1 VIASPCIEVCR
12 MENGLCVGCLRTLD
26 EITVWSTADDAQ
38 RLQILDAVRQRRATN
53 TLAAH

>member
-12 MENGLCVGCLRTLD
+12 TENGLCTGCLRTLD